1 MVDLSGADIATEAV
15 TPPGAGAPSDAV
27 KAPVARHQRAE
38 GGSPVRT
45 AIERHEAVT

>member
-38 GGSPVRT
+38 GT